1 MRHCGGALNRVKT
14 ETRRDQIIAF
24 IAEYA
29 VTHHNAPSTL
39 EIAEAFDIA
48 QQTVYGHM
56 IKLMAE
62 DRLIQV
68 DGRWK
73 IPNAEY
79 TPPVDL

>member
-1 MRHCGGALNRVKT
+1 MLMNHIRTG
-14 ETRRDQIIAF
+14 ETRRDQIITF

-29 VTHHNAPSTL
+29 TEHHNAPSTL
-39 EIAEAFDIA
+39 EIAAAFEIS

-56 IKLMAE
+56 VKLMAE
-62 DRLIQV
+62 RRLIQV

-79 TPPVDL
+79 TPPVEL

>member
-1 MRHCGGALNRVKT
+1 MNQVKT

-39 EIAEAFDIA
+39 EIAQAFGIHSS
-48 QQTVYGHM
+48 TVYDHM

-73 IPNAEY
+73 IPGADY
-79 TPPVDL
+79 TPPDTL